1 MNNLPAVT
9 RGRLVL
15 SLIPRSAAEW
25 SRSVAY
31 PLFGCCFSLLMFAI
45 CESFGGDRDW
55 RYTGPSIAGI
65 LLPLLGIVLAA
76 VSCGPGLSRSF
87 RRVGLIVAA
96 LSVLGMLLAPALA
109 E

>member
-1 MNNLPAVT
+1 M
-9 RGRLVL
+9 
-15 SLIPRSAAEW
+15 
-25 SRSVAY
+25 
-31 PLFGCCFSLLMFAI
+31 
-45 CESFGGDRDW
+45 CESFGGDVDW
-55 RYTGPSIAGI
+55 RYIGPSIAGI

-109 E
+109 AE